1 MSEKLVGAKR
11 QSALRELHGWAEV
24 LDRDAIRKTYH
35 FADFPTAWGFMTQ
48 VTLLAVRH
56 DHCPEWFNDL
66 GRVEIILYSRD
77 VDGVTG
83 RDVEFAHRLDAIAPA
98 HDR

>member
-11 QSALRELHGWAEV
+11 QGVLRELHGWSEV
-24 LDRDAIRKTYH
+24 IERDALRKTYH
-35 FADFPTAWGFMTQ
+35 FADFSTAWGFMAQ
-48 VTLLAVRH
+48 VALLAVKH

-66 GRVEIILYSRD
+66 GRVEITLYTRD
-77 VDGVTG
+77 VDGVTAQ
-83 RDVEFAHRLDAIAPA
+83 DVDFAHRLDALAPA